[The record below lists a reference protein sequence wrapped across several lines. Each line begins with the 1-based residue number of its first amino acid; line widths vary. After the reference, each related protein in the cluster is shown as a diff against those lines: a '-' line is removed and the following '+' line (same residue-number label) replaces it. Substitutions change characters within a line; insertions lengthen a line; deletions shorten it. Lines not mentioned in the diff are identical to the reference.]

1 DGVVISVPKDAAFLE
16 GIGTPR
22 ACIVRNIGF
31 VGGRESEVAERTAQF
46 VVLPADI
53 AVYFIGASGSAPVD
67 GAGFEFG
74 EFSNNRGPIF
84 DTTLSG
90 SGISP
95 LGAAAHSKQPRKD
108 AAMHLMGL
116 RCA

>member
-1 DGVVISVPKDAAFLE
+1 
-16 GIGTPR
+16 
-22 ACIVRNIGF
+22 GF

-84 DTTLSG
+84 DITLIG
-90 SGISP
+90 YGISP
-95 LGAAAHSKQPRKD
+95 LGDAAHSKQPRKD

-116 RCA
+116 RCAMTVVHAAALELLFQTAGDGPLRFGGET